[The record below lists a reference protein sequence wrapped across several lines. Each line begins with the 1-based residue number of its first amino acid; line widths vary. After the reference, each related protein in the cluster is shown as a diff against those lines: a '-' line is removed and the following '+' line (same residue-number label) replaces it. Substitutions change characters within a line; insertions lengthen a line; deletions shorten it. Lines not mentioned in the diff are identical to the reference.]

1 MVERGARNLILLSRS
16 ASSQNPGLE
25 SLIGEL
31 RSTGTKVLL
40 ADCDVADRPQLA
52 KSLKDCGIQMPPIKG
67 VIQAAMVLRVSVIQE
82 QAKVCC

>member
-31 RSTGTKVLL
+31 RSVGAKILL
-40 ADCDVADRPQLA
+40 AGCDVADRSQLA
-52 KSLKDCGIQMPPIKG
+52 MTLKDCGTQMPPIKG
-67 VIQAAMVLRVSVIQE
+67 VIQGAMVLRVSVFHE
-82 QAKVCC
+82 KAKAYC